1 MANSLEQWRSAM
13 QPPAVIAFFDGLF
26 HTAGVRVTDTGE
38 AFTCRHAGDRIEFSD
53 GIDEALVDFI
63 VDIDSSQVD
72 KMLQDVAPGELD
84 AGAQYRIMV
93 ELATAATRAML
104 SRPRIRSRFLRSL
117 LFKLGR
123 AESLMQVTL
132 VPPPGEPEVG
142 HTIAYVDGQWL
153 VLEGLHGFVRH
164 VYRMGVQDAI
174 EFQRRML
181 AARAANKLSTWLT
194 FARWYGGLRKR
205 VATPVGR

>member
-1 MANSLEQWRSAM
+1 MNTSLEKWQSAL

-26 HTAGVRVTDTGE
+26 EVAGVQVTDTGE
-38 AFTCRHAGDRIEFSD
+38 AFTCRHAGDHIEFED
-53 GIDEALVDFI
+53 GIDESKMDFI
-63 VDIDSSQVD
+63 VDIDSAQID
-72 KMLQDVAPGELD
+72 RMLEDVRAGDLD
-84 AGAQYRIMV
+84 EGAQYRIMV

-104 SRPRIRSRFLRSL
+104 SRPRIRSRFFRSI

-132 VPPPGEPEVG
+132 IPPTGEPEVG

-153 VLEGLHGFVRH
+153 VIEGLHGSVRH
-164 VYRMGVQDAI
+164 VYRLSIEDAT

-181 AARAANKLSTWLT
+181 AARKANQLSTWIR
-194 FARWYGGLRKR
+194 FAGWYGRLRKR
-205 VATPVGR
+205 VASPV